1 MRRFAV
7 ALLVFTAAG
16 IATPASLD
24 ACGDKYLSLGR
35 GTRYERSPV
44 ARQSS
49 AILIYSNPSSEL
61 SKTLTKLSVE
71 AALLKAGYKPTT
83 VTAAD
88 LKRTLNGHSWD
99 LILVD
104 SADLNAVTPELTSA
118 DAPHVVPVLFSP
130 TKNDVKQTLK
140 QYGAVLAAPTRSR
153 TFVDAL
159 DDAMFDRE
167 SDRKAAA
174 KKARH

>member
-1 MRRFAV
+1 MRRFAIV
-7 ALLVFTAAG
+7 LLVFIAAG
-16 IATPASLD
+16 MAMPAPLD

-44 ARQSS
+44 ARQAS
-49 AILIYSNPSSEL
+49 AILIYSNPASEL
-61 SKTLTKLSVE
+61 SKTIAKLSVE
-71 AALLKAGYKPTT
+71 AALLKAGYKPKM

-88 LKRTLNGHSWD
+88 LARTIHGQSWD

-104 SADLNAVTPELTSA
+104 NADLNAVTPQLTTA
-118 DAPHVVPVLFSP
+118 GAPHVVPVLFKP
-130 TKNDVKQTLK
+130 TKTEVKQTLNT
-140 QYGAVLAAPTRSR
+140 YGAVLASPTKSR
-153 TFVDAL
+153 TFVDAI

-167 SDRKAAA
+167 SERKAAA